1 MRKIFI
7 PSSFLFALAFVLL
20 VQTNSFA
27 NVSYV
32 NIKSVGYGDSYEN
45 ALNQALVQALQK
57 VNGVSLKSKT
67 LSDTISKSVMKGKD
81 KKVFKD
87 QLFRNQIYKETE
99 GAIKTF
105 EIISENKESGSGR
118 LKIQISAT
126 VAKFELS
133 DSANRRRIAVLPFR
147 INVSNSSVDP
157 IKGERMLNQALVNYL
172 TQTRKFALID
182 RDFSQETDSELVNF
196 SKSSRIEDKVK
207 IGQKLNAN
215 YIIVGQIENLDI
227 KEVEKKYLSSDKIFK
242 STKAFVDFNYRI
254 IDVPTS
260 QIKFASQFRTE
271 TNVKNQNQALSKVTE
286 QVANIVGLE
295 IMYAIYPIL
304 IEKIEN
310 DLVFLGQGGSQIK
323 IGENWEVYE
332 ITDSEI
338 EDSYTGEKLG
348 NVEVKVGKIEITQ
361 NNAKFSVGKIIDSK
375 YDLASK
381 FEPVKFLVKPIK
393 KNSENGGGNVK
404 TKKQNDEKW

>member
-393 KNSENGGGNVK
+393 KNSETGGGNVK